1 MRGLSWNSCWAGS
14 EGGIFHVAMRRCV
27 LRTHRARSSFF
38 AGRHKVCS
46 IQNPEPIRVGV
57 LTDEPIRNQGLASI
71 FEYRPSKGY
80 ARLSPVFGSIEELL
94 SDPTLGFLVVDLH
107 ALASAAET
115 MAVIRRERPGIRLIV
130 IGPEGNDG
138 LVMKAILAGA
148 RAYLDLKAD
157 PEVVRHA
164 IEVVTDGSI
173 WAPRRLLSKLIDR
186 LLGSSD
192 TSLTNAPPH
201 LTERERQV
209 LELILMA
216 QSNREI
222 AKQLGIEEG
231 SVQAHVGRLMR
242 KVGAH
247 NRTDLSMRASDPALL
262 QAAGILD
269 RRQGDRRRNDRRQ
282 DRPDDHQ
289 DRDNF

>member
-1 MRGLSWNSCWAGS
+1 VS
-14 EGGIFHVAMRRCV
+14 
-27 LRTHRARSSFF
+27 
-38 AGRHKVCS
+38 
-46 IQNPEPIRVGV
+46 PIHTAKPILVGV
-57 LTDEPIRNQGLASI
+57 LIDEPIRQEGLASI
-71 FEYRPSKGY
+71 FEAAPSESY
-80 ARLSPVFGSIEELL
+80 VHLSPVFAELDELL
-94 SDPTLGFLVVDLH
+94 SDSTLEYLVVDLN
-107 ALASAAET
+107 SPNVGMDTVEN
-115 MAVIRRERPGIRLIV
+115 IRRRRPEMRLIV
-130 IGPEGNDG
+130 LGPEKSDK
-138 LVMKAILAGA
+138 LVMELTMVGA
-148 RAYLDLKAD
+148 RAYLDLKASPRIVRQAVD
-157 PEVVRHA
+157 VV
-164 IEVVTDGSI
+164 VSGSI

-282 DRPDDHQ
+282 LLTSASHPVTNQ
-289 DRDNF
+289 LTSEVT